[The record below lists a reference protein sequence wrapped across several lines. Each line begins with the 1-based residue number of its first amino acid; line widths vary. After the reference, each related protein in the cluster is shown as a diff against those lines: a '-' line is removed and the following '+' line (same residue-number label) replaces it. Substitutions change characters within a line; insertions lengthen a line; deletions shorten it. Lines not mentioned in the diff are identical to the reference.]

1 MLTLFFV
8 KIYLQCSLAVT
19 VVMSSL
25 SIVVSIVATFL
36 STIAAIAYSQLT
48 SELST
53 PTSVIGLEWVLVAAS
68 LLSFINAITLTVLAS
83 MALCSR
89 NIIAVKC
96 PIIAK
101 DAICINF
108 FFFLVSYL
116 CMGQLWSTH
125 VEFLQQPKMQKPS
138 QYSYNAAGTHMPLKS
153 RRTY

>member
-36 STIAAIAYSQLT
+36 STIAAIAYSQLA

-108 FFFLVSYL
+108 FFLFSLLFMHGAVVVNPCRIFTAAENAKAESV
-116 CMGQLWSTH
+116 QL
-125 VEFLQQPKMQKPS
+125 
-138 QYSYNAAGTHMPLKS
+138 
-153 RRTY
+153 

>member
-101 DAICINF
+101 VAICINF
-108 FFFLVSYL
+108 FFLFSLLFMHGAVVVNPRRIFTAAENAKAESV
-116 CMGQLWSTH
+116 QL
-125 VEFLQQPKMQKPS
+125 
-138 QYSYNAAGTHMPLKS
+138 
-153 RRTY
+153 